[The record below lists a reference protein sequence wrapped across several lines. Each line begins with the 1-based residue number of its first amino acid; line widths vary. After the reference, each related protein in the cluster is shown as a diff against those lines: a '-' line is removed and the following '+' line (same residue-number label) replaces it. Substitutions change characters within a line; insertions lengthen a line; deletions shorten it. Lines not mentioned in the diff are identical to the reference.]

1 MSAFCGCFKSQPQT
15 NDSGKRN
22 RKKGGGR
29 GVRLDNQEMDLL
41 EMNKRGM
48 DGIGMGDSAEDDQW
62 TERHE
67 KNNRASQTRDDT
79 YFGDGKVIII

>member
-22 RKKGGGR
+22 RKKGAR
-29 GVRLDNQEMDLL
+29 SRLDNQEMDLL

-62 TERHE
+62 TDRH
-67 KNNRASQTRDDT
+67 
-79 YFGDGKVIII
+79 

>member
-29 GVRLDNQEMDLL
+29 ARLDNQEMDLL

-48 DGIGMGDSAEDDQW
+48 DGIMGDSAEDD
-62 TERHE
+62 
-67 KNNRASQTRDDT
+67 
-79 YFGDGKVIII
+79 

>member
-22 RKKGGGR
+22 RKKGAR
-29 GVRLDNQEMDLL
+29 SRLDNQEMDLL

-48 DGIGMGDSAEDDQW
+48 DGIGMGDSAEDD
-62 TERHE
+62 
-67 KNNRASQTRDDT
+67 
-79 YFGDGKVIII
+79 